1 MFRIFRRL
9 VGRVAGTVVLVLA
22 TQLTYA
28 GQMDLAVMSGG
39 MTPATA
45 HNVAGTGAA
54 TDVDRASQA
63 CCDRGTMNALTCVA
77 STHAVDAA
85 VSGAPPIADL
95 LPPVTSRLFVAVAD
109 VSPPRRD
116 LPAASAGS
124 FPPQYILFRRFLS

>member
-1 MFRIFRRL
+1 MFRTFRRL
-9 VGRVAGTVVLVLA
+9 VGRVGGTVALVLA
-22 TQLTYA
+22 TQLSYA
-28 GQMDLAVMSGG
+28 GRMDLPVMSGP

-63 CCDRGTMNALTCVA
+63 CCDRGRMNALTCVA
-77 STHAVDAA
+77 TAHAVDAA

-95 LPPVTSRLFVAVAD
+95 LPPVAGRLFIAVVD
-109 VSPPRRD
+109 VSPLRRD

-124 FPPQYILFRRFLS
+124 FPPYYILFRRFLS